1 MGRKLETFWAL
12 RRTKSIGFLPSVA
25 PFGKGGQGDFEND
38 FLGSLKMLFCV
49 FPADSGSGPGQTPES
64 KCFLDAGSSPA

>member
-1 MGRKLETFWAL
+1 LKHFEHLGERNQSAF
-12 RRTKSIGFLPSVA
+12 FLPLSPLA
-25 PFGKGGQGDFEND
+25 KGARGDFEND

-49 FPADSGSGPGQTPES
+49 FPAAPGSGPVQTPES